1 MDSSSSAMTRVSMRN
16 LRSHKLRFFLTIL
29 SVVLGTAFIAGSFMF
44 TNSLSRAFDSIVD
57 STYKNVD
64 AVASSQKGGGQSLDQ
79 EFRQR
84 LVDDP
89 HVSNVNISSN
99 VQVVVGDKDN
109 NTINTGGAP
118 SVVGPYYSDDQQ
130 VSQGMEMVEGHAP
143 HGPREV
149 IVNQTAADKNNI
161 AVGDSLSLIDPTK
174 PHQVTVVG
182 VYSEDFEVGGYFGA
196 LMEEPAFLDE
206 FRSGGVVDEL
216 MLESAQDESQ
226 QQFVDYL
233 KGAYP
238 GVEFKTGD
246 QMVNE
251 QTEQINTA
259 LSFVNYFLL
268 AFGLIALL
276 VGTFIIANTFS
287 MIVAQRMREFAL
299 LRALGTS
306 QRQLTASVVL
316 EAAVIGLI
324 GSLLG
329 VAVGYGLVKL
339 IYIALDSMG
348 MGIPESG
355 LALTAMGVIVPLIL
369 GVLVTVLSA
378 WAPARRAGQVRPVE
392 AMRMGDV
399 SSSSSLKLRT
409 VLGSVVLLAGIA
421 AVVAGGWILSDAST
435 GPRAGIIGLGAV
447 LMILGTF
454 MVSPALAIPVV
465 PLVGRTIGLPFGAV
479 GKLASTNSKR
489 NPRRTAT
496 TAFALTLGV
505 ALVAA
510 IGMFGATMKNSVTE
524 LTDSSIQAQY
534 IVAGPASA
542 GPGQFPVPRGA
553 VQAIEDVNDV
563 QDAVTFGVSG
573 FTVDGESAA
582 PGQPISFVMDG
593 DPTAVT
599 DIERVDGDVT
609 FAEPGFL
616 ASESMA
622 KKKGWTVGQDVP
634 VGIGPTSTAG
644 LAHVKL
650 RGTYEDNK
658 LLGNIVLSDS
668 ALTQVKKDV
677 PQFASNGAAATT
689 IQLIAVNGKPG
700 VDEDQLRQELE
711 SAVDK
716 FVIASVQTKT
726 EYAGSQAVMV
736 DQMLNILY
744 GLLALAVVVAI
755 LGIIN
760 TLALNVVERKQE
772 VGMLRAVGTKRMQI
786 RTMITLEA
794 VQISLYGALM
804 GIVIG
809 VFLGWAFIQAMQDQ
823 GLTGAVV
830 PGDQLALMV
839 IGSAVVGVVA
849 ALWPAHK
856 AATTPPLDAIAD

>member
-143 HGPREV
+143 HGPGEV

-182 VYSEDFEVGGYFGA
+182 IYSEDFEVGGYFGA

-658 LLGNIVLSDS
+658 LLGDIVLSDS

>member
-1 MDSSSSAMTRVSMRN
+1 M
-16 LRSHKLRFFLTIL
+16 
-29 SVVLGTAFIAGSFMF
+29 
-44 TNSLSRAFDSIVD
+44 
-57 STYKNVD
+57 
-64 AVASSQKGGGQSLDQ
+64 
-79 EFRQR
+79 
-84 LVDDP
+84 
-89 HVSNVNISSN
+89 
-99 VQVVVGDKDN
+99 
-109 NTINTGGAP
+109 
-118 SVVGPYYSDDQQ
+118 
-130 VSQGMEMVEGHAP
+130 
-143 HGPREV
+143 
-149 IVNQTAADKNNI
+149 
-161 AVGDSLSLIDPTK
+161 
-174 PHQVTVVG
+174 
-182 VYSEDFEVGGYFGA
+182 
-196 LMEEPAFLDE
+196 
-206 FRSGGVVDEL
+206 
-216 MLESAQDESQ
+216 
-226 QQFVDYL
+226 
-233 KGAYP
+233 
-238 GVEFKTGD
+238 
-246 QMVNE
+246 
-251 QTEQINTA
+251 
-259 LSFVNYFLL
+259 
-268 AFGLIALL
+268 
-276 VGTFIIANTFS
+276 
-287 MIVAQRMREFAL
+287 
-299 LRALGTS
+299 
-306 QRQLTASVVL
+306 
-316 EAAVIGLI
+316 
-324 GSLLG
+324 
-329 VAVGYGLVKL
+329 
-339 IYIALDSMG
+339 
-348 MGIPESG
+348 
-355 LALTAMGVIVPLIL
+355 
-369 GVLVTVLSA
+369 
-378 WAPARRAGQVRPVE
+378 
-392 AMRMGDV
+392 
-399 SSSSSLKLRT
+399 
-409 VLGSVVLLAGIA
+409 LGSVVLLAGIV

-689 IQLIAVNGKPG
+689 IQLIAVSGKPG

>member
-1 MDSSSSAMTRVSMRN
+1 MASSSSAITRVSMRN

-99 VQVVVGDKDN
+99 VQVVVGDKDS
-109 NTINTGGAP
+109 NTIKTGGAP

-143 HGPREV
+143 HGLGEV

-182 VYSEDFEVGGYFGA
+182 IYSEDFEVGGYFGA

-399 SSSSSLKLRT
+399 SSSSSLKSRT

-454 MVSPALAIPVV
+454 MVSPALGIPVV

-658 LLGNIVLSDS
+658 LLGDIVLSDS

-677 PQFASNGAAATT
+677 AQFASNGAAATT